1 MSQTVAVLERT
12 QEFVNSL
19 LFSAAAAHS
28 RAATHPGPHESCVTG
43 KPCSRSAGRDY
54 YEHGTQPG
62 GGDRLARGLSVPDI
76 DAAFKHQRLAIAV
89 QAGGVRTWRGAVA
102 GLRSPPKAG
111 CCAIAVRSRLEL
123 RASRPH

>member
-12 QEFVNSL
+12 KEFVNSL

-62 GGDRLARGLSVPDI
+62 GGYRLARGLSVPDI
-76 DAAFKHQRLAIAV
+76 EDAFKDERLAIAV
-89 QAGGVRTWRGAVA
+89 QDGGVGTWGAAVGGLPSLREA
-102 GLRSPPKAG
+102 GSKR
-111 CCAIAVRSRLEL
+111 VRDRHP
-123 RASRPH
+123 RC